1 MASGFDFAMCPTV
14 ICWPHPSLAS
24 KIVADGMCV
33 ECLNLFIF
41 RNKYS
46 YIGREYSERGFESSS
61 LIAGVP
67 VPSEPAP
74 LHAPAS
80 CRTAYLPC
88 TAEPTCELPQL
99 IGQAAG
105 IVRCVGGVL
114 SQTLARP
121 FERLLRSTAC
131 TASDKPAVAH
141 RQNVCCKRI
150 HCGNCRCFKVPSP
163 HCYSANSRCVQN
175 AWLY

>member
-1 MASGFDFAMCPTV
+1 MASGFDFAMCPTA
-14 ICWPHPSLAS
+14 ICWSRPSLAS
-24 KIVADGMCV
+24 KIVVDGMCV

-67 VPSEPAP
+67 VPSKPAP

-80 CRTAYLPC
+80 CRTAYLPG
-88 TAEPTCELPQL
+88 TVESTRKLSQL
-99 IGQAAG
+99 IGHAAG

-114 SQTLARP
+114 SRTLARP
-121 FERLLRSTAC
+121 RERPLRSTAC
-131 TASDKPAVAH
+131 TSSDKPAVAH
-141 RQNVCCKRI
+141 RQNVCRKRI
-150 HCGNCRCFKVPSP
+150 HCRNCRCFKVPSP
-163 HCYSANSRCVQN
+163 HCYSAKSRCVQN
-175 AWLY
+175 TWRY